1 MRADKRDLHGRDTI
15 VKRPLRE
22 KAVTPALAEERPS
35 GLMLWSPAE
44 LVALLSV
51 VAVAFVLKE
60 VALGSLAFQMM
71 PPSGQVVGRA
81 AVLAFYYGAQIIAI
95 AALALRRG
103 FRLET
108 AFGLWGE
115 GKSALRI
122 AGNVAAIVALLIA
135 TRAFS
140 TAWAAALRTFG
151 WVPPEVDGGQFSALF
166 GSGFAGLA
174 LTITAV
180 VIFAPIAEELVF
192 RGAVL
197 GLLADR
203 IGQWPAILVSAGLFA
218 ASHIEPWIFM
228 PTFVLG
234 IALGWLARGRG
245 SLAGAIVLHALY
257 NGTAVVAAYYV
268 AS

>member
-1 MRADKRDLHGRDTI
+1 M
-15 VKRPLRE
+15 
-22 KAVTPALAEERPS
+22 S
-35 GLMLWSPAE
+35 WSPAE
-44 LVALLSV
+44 LVALLAV
-51 VAVAFVLKE
+51 VAVAFIFKE

-81 AVLAFYYGAQIIAI
+81 AVLAFYYGAQIMAI
-95 AALALRRG
+95 AALAFRRG
-103 FRLET
+103 FKLET

-115 GKSALRI
+115 GKSASRI
-122 AGNVAAIVALLIA
+122 AGNVAAIVVLLLV

-151 WVPPEVDGGQFSALF
+151 WVPPTVDGGQFSALF

-203 IGQWPAILVSAGLFA
+203 IGQWPAILVSAGLFS

-257 NGTAVVAAYYV
+257 NGTAVLAAYYV